1 VSNTLYLYLHK
12 FSHLSTLTTKK
23 ISTELQIKKKENEKR
38 KPDRERK
45 KGKKHRFHTKLN
57 TEAASKGEIELL
69 LVKMVMP

>member
-1 VSNTLYLYLHK
+1 LHK

-23 ISTELQIKKKENEKR
+23 ISTELQIKKEKEK